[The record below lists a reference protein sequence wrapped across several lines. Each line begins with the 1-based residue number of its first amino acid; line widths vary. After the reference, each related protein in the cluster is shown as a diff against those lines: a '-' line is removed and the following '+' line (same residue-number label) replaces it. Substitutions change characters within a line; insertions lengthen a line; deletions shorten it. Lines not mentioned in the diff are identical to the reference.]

1 MIKCGEGKII
11 VEGDKVRI
19 LSELS
24 IIAKA
29 LFQHCECSKKELFLA
44 IEVGILTKE
53 QKKDIINSIY
63 GENGKLNE

>member
-1 MIKCGEGKII
+1 MIKCGEGKIM
-11 VEGDKVRI
+11 VEGEKARI

-29 LFQHCECSKKELFLA
+29 LYEHCECSKKEIFLA

-53 QKKDIINSIY
+53 QKKDVINSIY
-63 GENGKLNE
+63 GVNGKLDK

>member
-1 MIKCGEGKII
+1 MIKCGEGKIM

-24 IIAKA
+24 IISKA
-29 LFQHCECSKKELFLA
+29 LYEHCECSKKEIFLA

-53 QKKDIINSIY
+53 QKKDVINSIY
-63 GENGKLNE
+63 GVDGKLNI

>member
-1 MIKCGEGKII
+1 MIKCGEGKIM

-29 LFQHCECSKKELFLA
+29 LYEHCECSKKEIFLA

-53 QKKDIINSIY
+53 QKKDVINSIY
-63 GENGKLNE
+63 GVDGKLNI